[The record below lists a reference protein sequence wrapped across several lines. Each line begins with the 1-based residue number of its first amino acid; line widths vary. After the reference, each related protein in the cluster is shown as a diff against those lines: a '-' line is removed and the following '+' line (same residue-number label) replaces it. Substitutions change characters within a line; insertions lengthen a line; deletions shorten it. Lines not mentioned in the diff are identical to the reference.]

1 MRHTAQ
7 KPLGRRTLDHKE
19 VLAALD
25 SSMERSDYTEL
36 LVHIAL
42 AYKEL
47 TDAMAHMP
55 IKPVRSVNISTVV
68 STIVSFLR
76 ITFPRGPSPTD
87 LRLIEARA
95 RLSKA
100 ERQLGHLV
108 AGYLPTTCTL
118 FDPEAP
124 QLVLPELGYRTRPA
138 A

>member
-1 MRHTAQ
+1 MKHTAL

-47 TDAMAHMP
+47 TDAMAHLP
-55 IKPVRSVNISTVV
+55 IKPVRSFNISTVV
-68 STIVSFLR
+68 SFLR
-76 ITFPRGPSPTD
+76 VTFSRGPSPAD
-87 LRLIEARA
+87 LRLIEAQT